1 MACSR
6 YAASILS
13 RVVDSLRNGYTLCDP
28 DEKFLTMIR
37 ILNEE
42 SEKEGGVRKF
52 ICYFATCATVDYFY
66 KVSSIV
72 LARSTVADHVVQ
84 ILSVHPELK
93 SFSFHSLHG
102 QMSPIRRTSTFNNFV
117 ALPETTKGVLLCTDV
132 AARGI
137 DLTDVDVVIQVDPPL
152 DPKVFSHRCGRTARA
167 GREGLAVVILGRG
180 KEEEY
185 VGESCCSSALAVVAD
200 SVLQSS

>member
-1 MACSR
+1 MESG
-6 YAASILS
+6 SLS
-13 RVVDSLRNGYTLCDP
+13 VTLRRVR
-28 DEKFLTMIR
+28 
-37 ILNEE
+37 
-42 SEKEGGVRKF
+42 
-52 ICYFATCATVDYFY
+52 
-66 KVSSIV
+66 
-72 LARSTVADHVVQ
+72 RSTTSTRSAFVSPSLGLLLTSSTQ
-84 ILSVHPELK
+84 ILSVHPDLK

-102 QMSPIRRTSTFNNFV
+102 QMSPIRRTSTFNSFV

-185 VGESCCSSALAVVAD
+185 VGES
-200 SVLQSS
+200 